1 MISDKDFIEQLLE
14 KGLVAFKSKRQLA
27 FAIGL
32 PNAQTLNNW
41 INRGRVPGNLKPA
54 IAQLIG
60 IDWLIRESDHLSDST
75 SESEDPKTYMYNQW
89 NEEALD
95 FAVMGIIEYSKEYPK
110 TMADSEWRKRAFKI
124 LYKAWYN
131 EEMRRLGVVPLLNLV
146 A

>member
-1 MISDKDFIEQLLE
+1 MIDDKQFIEQLLE
-14 KGLVAFKSKRQLA
+14 KGLIAFKSKRQLA

-32 PNAQTLNNW
+32 PNAQTLNHW
-41 INRGRVPGNLKPA
+41 IKRGKVPGNLKPG
-54 IAQLIG
+54 IAQIIG
-60 IDWLIRESDHLSDST
+60 IDWLKESDQPSDQPSKID
-75 SESEDPKTYMYNQW
+75 SRKYIYDHW

-110 TMADSEWRKRAFKI
+110 AMADAEWRKKAFKI

-131 EEMRRLGVVPLLNLV
+131 EEMRRLGVVSLLNLV